1 MPVYPSEND
10 QNGESN
16 NQGLSDKN
24 QDLLTTA
31 CSQLQEGI
39 QQHKEGK
46 LQFAIVSLTES
57 WKKFQ
62 LLGDLSKQI
71 KALRYLTLVAYNH
84 GEYQFVIKYGH
95 KCLSLEPELKIQEQI
110 LSYMGNAYRHLGNY
124 ESAIQFLDK
133 EVRKLWDLSN
143 KRNKVNIQKLSD
155 QAIKIEEILQ
165 KLQTDVDS
173 NQTNLLK
180 MRNSIETNMKN
191 IENLGSSEEDLNSI
205 RMNISSIDTQ
215 LMLLDDTVQA
225 LNNYKNQLNQTI
237 LEIQTQISSSE
248 DLFSTEENEN

>member
-1 MPVYPSEND
+1 MKVERKFPEYLKRANSGGLLVGFIYVLVFMSILFLWIWQTFETEND
-10 QNGESN
+10 KS
-16 NQGLSDKN
+16 
-24 QDLLTTA
+24 LLNTIDER
-31 CSQLQEGI
+31 LNLIE
-39 QQHKEGK
+39 
-46 LQFAIVSLTES
+46 
-57 WKKFQ
+57 
-62 LLGDLSKQI
+62 
-71 KALRYLTLVAYNH
+71 
-84 GEYQFVIKYGH
+84 
-95 KCLSLEPELKIQEQI
+95 EQI
-110 LSYMGNAYRHLGNY
+110 NIVDETNNDTITDIS
-124 ESAIQFLDK
+124 SSIQFLDK

-155 QAIKIEEILQ
+155 QAINIEEILQ

-180 MRNSIETNMKN
+180 MRNSIETNMQN
-191 IENLGSSEEDLNSI
+191 IENLGLSEEDLNSI

-248 DLFSTEENEN
+248 DSNSVLANEN

>member
-1 MPVYPSEND
+1 MKVERKFPEYLKRANNVGLLVGFIYVLVFMSILFLWIWQTFETEND
-10 QNGESN
+10 
-16 NQGLSDKN
+16 K
-24 QDLLTTA
+24 LLLNTIDER
-31 CSQLQEGI
+31 LNLIE
-39 QQHKEGK
+39 
-46 LQFAIVSLTES
+46 
-57 WKKFQ
+57 
-62 LLGDLSKQI
+62 
-71 KALRYLTLVAYNH
+71 
-84 GEYQFVIKYGH
+84 
-95 KCLSLEPELKIQEQI
+95 EQI
-110 LSYMGNAYRHLGNY
+110 NIVDETNNDTITDIS
-124 ESAIQFLDK
+124 SSIQFLDK

-165 KLQTDVDS
+165 KLQTDVNN

-180 MRNSIETNMKN
+180 MPNSIETNMRN
-191 IENLGSSEEDLNSI
+191 IENLGLSEEDLNSI

-248 DLFSTEENEN
+248 DLNSVQANEN

>member
-1 MPVYPSEND
+1 MKVERKFPEYLKRSNNGGLLVGFIYVLVFMSILFLWIWQTFETEND
-10 QNGESN
+10 KS
-16 NQGLSDKN
+16 
-24 QDLLTTA
+24 LLNTIDER
-31 CSQLQEGI
+31 LNLIE
-39 QQHKEGK
+39 
-46 LQFAIVSLTES
+46 
-57 WKKFQ
+57 
-62 LLGDLSKQI
+62 
-71 KALRYLTLVAYNH
+71 
-84 GEYQFVIKYGH
+84 
-95 KCLSLEPELKIQEQI
+95 EQI
-110 LSYMGNAYRHLGNY
+110 NIVDETNNDTITDIS
-124 ESAIQFLDK
+124 SSIQFLDK

-165 KLQTDVDS
+165 KLQTDVDN

-180 MRNSIETNMKN
+180 MRNSIETNMQN
-191 IENLGSSEEDLNSI
+191 IENLGLSEEDLNSI

-248 DLFSTEENEN
+248 DLNSTQVNEN

>member
-1 MPVYPSEND
+1 MKVERKFPEYLKRANSGGLLVGFIYVLVFMSILFLWIWQTFETEND
-10 QNGESN
+10 KS
-16 NQGLSDKN
+16 
-24 QDLLTTA
+24 LLNTIDER
-31 CSQLQEGI
+31 LNLIE
-39 QQHKEGK
+39 
-46 LQFAIVSLTES
+46 
-57 WKKFQ
+57 
-62 LLGDLSKQI
+62 
-71 KALRYLTLVAYNH
+71 
-84 GEYQFVIKYGH
+84 
-95 KCLSLEPELKIQEQI
+95 EQI
-110 LSYMGNAYRHLGNY
+110 NIVDETNNDTITDIS
-124 ESAIQFLDK
+124 SSIQFLDK

-165 KLQTDVDS
+165 KLQTDVDN

-180 MRNSIETNMKN
+180 MRNSIETNMQN
-191 IENLGSSEEDLNSI
+191 IENLGLSEEDLNSI

-248 DLFSTEENEN
+248 DLNPAQANEN

>member
-1 MPVYPSEND
+1 MKVERKFPEYLKRANSSGLLVGFIYVLVFMSILFLWIWQTFETEND
-10 QNGESN
+10 KS
-16 NQGLSDKN
+16 
-24 QDLLTTA
+24 LLNTIDER
-31 CSQLQEGI
+31 LNLIE
-39 QQHKEGK
+39 
-46 LQFAIVSLTES
+46 
-57 WKKFQ
+57 
-62 LLGDLSKQI
+62 
-71 KALRYLTLVAYNH
+71 
-84 GEYQFVIKYGH
+84 
-95 KCLSLEPELKIQEQI
+95 EQI
-110 LSYMGNAYRHLGNY
+110 NIVDETNNDTITDIS
-124 ESAIQFLDK
+124 SSIQFLDK

-165 KLQTDVDS
+165 KLQADVNS

-180 MRNSIETNMKN
+180 MRNSIETNVRN
-191 IENLGSSEEDLNSI
+191 IEKLGLSKEELNSI

-248 DLFSTEENEN
+248 DMNPAQANEN

>member
-1 MPVYPSEND
+1 MINIFNYKKLDMKVERKFPEYLKRANNGGLLVGFIYVLVFMSILFLWIWQTFETEND
-10 QNGESN
+10 KS
-16 NQGLSDKN
+16 
-24 QDLLTTA
+24 LLNTIDER
-31 CSQLQEGI
+31 LNLIE
-39 QQHKEGK
+39 
-46 LQFAIVSLTES
+46 
-57 WKKFQ
+57 
-62 LLGDLSKQI
+62 
-71 KALRYLTLVAYNH
+71 
-84 GEYQFVIKYGH
+84 
-95 KCLSLEPELKIQEQI
+95 EQI
-110 LSYMGNAYRHLGNY
+110 NIVDETNNDTITDIS
-124 ESAIQFLDK
+124 SSIQFLDK

-165 KLQTDVDS
+165 KLQTDVDN

-180 MRNSIETNMKN
+180 MRNSIETNMQN
-191 IENLGSSEEDLNSI
+191 IENLGLSEEDLNSI

-248 DLFSTEENEN
+248 DLNSVQANEN